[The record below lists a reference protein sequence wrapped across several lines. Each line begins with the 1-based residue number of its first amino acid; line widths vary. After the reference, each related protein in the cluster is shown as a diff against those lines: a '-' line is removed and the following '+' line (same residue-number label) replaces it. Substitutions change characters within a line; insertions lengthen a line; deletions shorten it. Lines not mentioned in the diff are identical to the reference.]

1 MRNTHWDDHSH
12 PTHEL
17 LWNERGAS
25 TATIGSRTWTV
36 TPSVGLWIPAGVL
49 HSGWMPAGTWYRA
62 AQFSV
67 VSVPSISADAV
78 AVEISP
84 LLRQLLERLAGELEP
99 DARSRTEA
107 VVLDVLT
114 PASRSLL
121 LRMPRSELLAP
132 IARAL
137 RDDPGDTTPLSEW
150 ATRLGVST
158 RTITRDFRAETGLG
172 FGQWV
177 ATVRAHH
184 AITELAQGVPIDE
197 VAAMVGYTSASAF
210 GTAFRRITG
219 ESPGRFRAS

>member
-1 MRNTHWDDHSH
+1 MRLRRSSLVVVSTGTVDHRRLPVYGADAFEVPFVIAGANEQITRNTHWDDHSH

-84 LLRQLLERLAGELEP
+84 LLRLLLERLLLSRHDSLE
-99 DARSRTEA
+99 RRITRL
-107 VVLDVLT
+107 VL
-114 PASRSLL
+114 
-121 LRMPRSELLAP
+121 
-132 IARAL
+132 AL
-137 RDDPGDTTPLSEW
+137 RDRE
-150 ATRLGVST
+150 
-158 RTITRDFRAETGLG
+158 
-172 FGQWV
+172 
-177 ATVRAHH
+177 H
-184 AITELAQGVPIDE
+184 
-197 VAAMVGYTSASAF
+197 
-210 GTAFRRITG
+210 
-219 ESPGRFRAS
+219 GRER

>member
-1 MRNTHWDDHSH
+1 MGIVEHRRLPVYGADAFEVPFVIAGASEQITRNTHWDDHSH

-84 LLRQLLERLAGELEP
+84 LLRLLLERLAGELEP
-99 DARSRTEA
+99 DIRSRTEA
-107 VVLDVLT
+107 V
-114 PASRSLL
+114 
-121 LRMPRSELLAP
+121 
-132 IARAL
+132 
-137 RDDPGDTTPLSEW
+137 
-150 ATRLGVST
+150 
-158 RTITRDFRAETGLG
+158 
-172 FGQWV
+172 
-177 ATVRAHH
+177 AHH
-184 AITELAQGVPIDE
+184 AITELVQGMPIDD
-197 VAAMVGYTSASAF
+197 VAATVGYTSASAF